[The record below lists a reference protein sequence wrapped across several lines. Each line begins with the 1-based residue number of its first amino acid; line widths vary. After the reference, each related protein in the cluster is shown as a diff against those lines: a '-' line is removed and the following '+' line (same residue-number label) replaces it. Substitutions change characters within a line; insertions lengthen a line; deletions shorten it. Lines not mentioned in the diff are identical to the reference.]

1 MSRSAKARRSG
12 ILCCHF
18 LRNLA
23 FYQSW
28 YEAGQ
33 PFKEEQFWITANG
46 NFLDIAVL
54 EWCKLFVDSKGKH
67 HFSKALEEAHQFK
80 QELLGKL
87 ELTEAQFNDYIGSFK
102 TYRDKFIAHLDE
114 ENIMNI
120 PHLKV
125 ARRSANFLCQRLL
138 LQEAENNTFADAPS
152 SAQKV
157 YRSFLSEG
165 LKAYEK

>member
-1 MSRSAKARRSG
+1 MNRSEKARRSG

-28 YEAGQ
+28 YKAGQ
-33 PFKEEQFWITANG
+33 PSKEEQFWITANG

-67 HFSKALEEAHQFK
+67 HFSKALEDADQFK
-80 QELLGKL
+80 QDLIAKLG
-87 ELTEAQFNDYIGSFK
+87 LTEAQFDDYVGSFK

-114 ENIMNI
+114 ENIMHI
-120 PHLKV
+120 PHLKI
-125 ARRSANFLCQRLL
+125 ARRSAKFLYQKLL
-138 LQEAENNTFADAPS
+138 AQEAQNNTFADAPL
-152 SAQKV
+152 SAKKV
-157 YRSFLSEG
+157 YKSFLNEG
-165 LKAYEK
+165 LKVYKQ